1 MTLGYLWRPTNYER
15 QTDYD
20 RFAYWSFFLSWLAA
34 IVASLVGLID
44 RGALDYNDPRLDTLD
59 QHITQAILFI
69 IINGLVLYIRF
80 RWPDVLNSSRR
91 WLYLGLI
98 GLGVVVITATGWL
111 GGKLVY
117 ELQVGIR

>member
-1 MTLGYLWRPTNYER
+1 MTLGYLWRPADHGR
-15 QTDYD
+15 QADYD

-44 RGALDYNDPRLDTLD
+44 RGRLDYNDPRIDTLD

-69 IINGLVLYIRF
+69 MINGLVLYIRF

-98 GLGVVVITATGWL
+98 GLGVVVIIATGWL